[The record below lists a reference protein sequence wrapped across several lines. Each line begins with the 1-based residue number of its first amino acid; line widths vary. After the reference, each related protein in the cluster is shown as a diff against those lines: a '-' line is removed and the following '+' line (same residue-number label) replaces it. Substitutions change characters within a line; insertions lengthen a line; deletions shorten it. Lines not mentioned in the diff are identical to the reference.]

1 VQSDEATVQQDE
13 AQESAD
19 VSAGN
24 YSAASNDATQA
35 YQDSETVAGEGGA
48 DNTDETWT
56 AQLNESWANSDQQT
70 ADQDAQTADSYAAA
84 GFTDDA
90 QMYSGDA
97 QGEEA
102 NADSAAEEGQYGD
115 PIGPEADA
123 SAGEA
128 PAEDASADEA
138 PVDEAPVDDA
148 PVDDAAADD
157 AAGADD
163 SSS

>member
-1 VQSDEATVQQDE
+1 VQQDE
-13 AQESAD
+13 QAESQA
-19 VSAGN
+19 VSSGD
-24 YSAASNDATQA
+24 YSAASTDASQA
-35 YQDSETVAGEGGA
+35 YQDSQTVAGEGGP
-48 DNTDETWT
+48 DDTDETWT

-97 QGEEA
+97 ASEEQT
-102 NADSAAEEGQYGD
+102 ADSSAEEGQYGD
-115 PIGPEADA
+115 PVGPEADA
-123 SAGEA
+123 SAEEA
-128 PAEDASADEA
+128 PAEDAPA
-138 PVDEAPVDDA
+138 DEAPVDDA

-157 AAGADD
+157 AAGTDD